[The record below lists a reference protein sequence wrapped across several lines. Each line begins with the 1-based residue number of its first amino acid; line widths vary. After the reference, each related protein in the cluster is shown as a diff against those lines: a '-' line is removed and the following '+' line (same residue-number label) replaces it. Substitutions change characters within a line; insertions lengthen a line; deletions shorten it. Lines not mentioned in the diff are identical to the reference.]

1 VSQKLLEAGIRP
13 EGRALPEPIMGWRV
27 WTLHSNRR
35 HTELRMHPIAGNA
48 PPWPPLEPARAG
60 CTRRRRHRGPEPTCT
75 CGLHATRDP
84 DVLHRARNPSVVG
97 TVALWGRV
105 VEHELGYRAEFAYP
119 QRLMLVCHLCFWLWG
134 PNRSA
139 AREVVRL
146 RGGRLVPLC
155 DEHLQLSRRYGYPS
169 RRFAGANEVEV
180 ALLSTYAV
188 DLLRV

>member
-13 EGRALPEPIMGWRV
+13 EGGALPEPIMGWRV
-27 WTLHSNRR
+27 WALHSNRG

-60 CTRRRRHRGPEPTCT
+60 CTRRRRHRGPQTTCT
-75 CGLHATRDP
+75 CGLYATRDP

-97 TVALWGRV
+97 TVALWG
-105 VEHELGYRAEFAYP
+105 P
-119 QRLMLVCHLCFWLWG
+119 S
-134 PNRSA
+134 RSA
-139 AREVVRL
+139 AHEVVRL

-155 DEHLQLSRRYGYPS
+155 HEHLQLSRRYGYPS
-169 RRFAGANEVEV
+169 RRFAGADEVEV

>member
-1 VSQKLLEAGIRP
+1 VSQTLLEAGIRP
-13 EGRALPEPIMGWRV
+13 EGQALSEAITGWRV

-35 HTELRMHPIAGNA
+35 HTELRMHPIAGKA

-60 CTRRRRHRGPEPTCT
+60 CTRRRWHRGPEPDCT

-84 DVLHRARNPSVVG
+84 GLLHRARNPAVVG

-105 VEHELGYRAEFAYP
+105 VEHEYGYRGELAYP

-134 PNRSA
+134 PSRSA

-155 DEHLQLSRRYGYPS
+155 DEHVQLSCRYGYPS
-169 RRFAGANEVEV
+169 RRFAGATEVEV